1 MVRYSIAGN
10 FNMSKSN
17 LDVVGIGNA
26 IVDVLSK
33 TDDAFLSNNNLNKG
47 TMTLIEAAQAEAL
60 YAKMGPAME
69 VSGGSAANTMAAL
82 ASFGSKAG
90 YIGKVA
96 HDQLGNVF
104 RHDIRATG
112 VIFETQ
118 PLLQA
123 APTARC
129 MILITPDAQRT
140 MNTYLG
146 ACVYLSPD
154 DVDVDMVSGAKVT
167 YLEGYLFDRDLAKRA
182 FYKAAELAHKAARK
196 VSLSL
201 SDPFCVDRHR
211 DAFLDLV
218 MGHVDILFANEA
230 EIKSLYKT
238 DNFDEVIERAR
249 PHCEL
254 TVITRSEKG
263 SVIISA
269 DGVTEI
275 KAEPVKQVVDTTGA
289 GDLYAA
295 GFLHGY
301 THGHALKVC
310 GRMASI
316 AAAEV
321 ISHVGARPQKNLAQ
335 LLKDKNV
342 A

>member
-1 MVRYSIAGN
+1 
-10 FNMSKSN
+10 MSKDN

-33 TDDAFLSNNNLNKG
+33 TDDTFLQNNGINKG

-69 VSGGSAANTMAAL
+69 VSGGSAANTIAAL
-82 ASFGSKAG
+82 ASLGSKVG

-96 HDQLGNVF
+96 HDQLGTVF
-104 RHDIRATG
+104 RHDIRAAG
-112 VIFETQ
+112 VSFDTA
-118 PLLQA
+118 PLLQG

-140 MNTYLG
+140 MSTYLG
-146 ACVYLSPD
+146 ACVWLTID
-154 DVDVDMVSGAKVT
+154 DINEEVIKSAQVT
-167 YLEGYLFDRDLAKRA
+167 YLEGYLFDREHAKEA
-182 FYKAAELAHKAARK
+182 FYKAARLAHKSGKK
-196 VSLSL
+196 VALTL

-218 MGHVDILFANEA
+218 KNHVDILFANEA
-230 EIKSLYKT
+230 EIMSLYQVKT
-238 DNFDEVIERAR
+238 FAEAVDATR
-249 PHCEL
+249 PHCE
-254 TVITRSEKG
+254 VSAITRGVMG
-263 SVIISA
+263 SVIIS
-269 DGVTEI
+269 GKETVEV
-275 KAEPVKQVVDTTGA
+275 KAEPVHQVVDTTGA

-301 THGHALKVC
+301 TQKKPLAVC

-316 AAAEV
+316 AAAE
-321 ISHVGARPQKNLAQ
+321 IIAQVGARPQRNLAQ
-335 LLKDKNV
+335 LLKDKN
-342 A
+342 AA